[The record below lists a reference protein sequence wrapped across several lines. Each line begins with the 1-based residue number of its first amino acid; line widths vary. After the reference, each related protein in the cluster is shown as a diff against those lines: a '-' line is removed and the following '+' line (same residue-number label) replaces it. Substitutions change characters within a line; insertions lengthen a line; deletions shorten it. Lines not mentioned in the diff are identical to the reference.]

1 MEKEL
6 ATKRYQN
13 QTGNLEGSTRAE
25 NHADG
30 ASMVVG
36 NGETEEYTSIIIDDP
51 RFSDFNQIAS
61 EVEASITG
69 RLTAE

>member
-1 MEKEL
+1 
-6 ATKRYQN
+6 
-13 QTGNLEGSTRAE
+13 
-25 NHADG
+25 
-30 ASMVVG
+30 MVVG